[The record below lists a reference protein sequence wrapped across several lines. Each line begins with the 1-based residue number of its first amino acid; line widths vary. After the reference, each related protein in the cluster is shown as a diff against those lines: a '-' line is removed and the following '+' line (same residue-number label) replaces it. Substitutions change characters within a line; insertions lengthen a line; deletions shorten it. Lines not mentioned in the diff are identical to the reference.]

1 MALPSI
7 HCHPLQND
15 GYCNPE
21 HLQQTR
27 ALFEH
32 LLLVASCQVLEVE
45 MEDRPGGA
53 CFQSRGANWTC
64 IKPNGGFGL
73 WDMMNPS
80 QGAINLEQS
89 GEVQIQ
95 VPEELRNKKGVS
107 ENVMA
112 QPRLGV
118 GPGPA
123 ILTGKCTLGSN
134 LNPSCCK
141 KIPFSPVLLSQQ
153 QIL

>member
-7 HCHPLQND
+7 HGHPLQTD

-21 HLQQTR
+21 HLQQSR
-27 ALFEH
+27 ALFEQ
-32 LLLVASCQVLEVE
+32 LLLAASCQVLGVE

-53 CFQSRGANWTC
+53 CFQSRGANWTR

-80 QGAINLEQS
+80 QGAINLERS
-89 GEVQIQ
+89 GEAQIQ
-95 VPEELRNKKGVS
+95 APEEQRKKTGVS
-107 ENVMA
+107 EDVIA
-112 QPRLGV
+112 QPRSGV

-123 ILTGKCTLGSN
+123 IWIGKCTLGSN
-134 LNPSCCK
+134 LNPSCRK
-141 KIPFSPVLLSQQ
+141 KIPFPPVLLSQQ